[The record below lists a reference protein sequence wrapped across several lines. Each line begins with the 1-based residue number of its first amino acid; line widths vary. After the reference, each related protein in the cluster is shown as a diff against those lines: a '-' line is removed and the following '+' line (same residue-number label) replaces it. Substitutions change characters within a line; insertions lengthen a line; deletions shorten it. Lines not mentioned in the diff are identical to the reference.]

1 MSSYFDD
8 NDDIENKMA
17 GSDDEQDINDN
28 DSEIAEELEEDVED
42 IDDVDNID
50 VLNGEEDD
58 DSFVGENP
66 EEEDDD
72 EEDIQYG
79 GKNNEELEEG
89 EVDDVAEKAKKVKKV
104 PAKAIYKK
112 AEVDDDEEDEDDD
125 GEGYLKKFDK
135 EVNDNYILNFH
146 PECALQ
152 NYDEIIA
159 MTKVIKDKNNIIID
173 DLHRTIPYLTK
184 YEKSRVLGARA
195 KQIND
200 GASVFIKVPENV
212 IDGYLIAELELQEKR
227 IPFIIRRPLPNG
239 GSEYWSIKDL
249 ENIAF

>member
-50 VLNGEEDD
+50 VLDGEEDD

-89 EVDDVAEKAKKVKKV
+89 EDDVAEKSKKVKKV

-112 AEVDDDEEDEDDD
+112 AEVDDDDEDEDED